1 MEAMPGRSISTRGDD
16 GPVWSPDGRMLA
28 FVVESVA
35 WVVDVDP
42 AGRLQGEARQVTS
55 EVTDSPAW
63 LGSDRLLYL
72 NNSRLRSAPIT
83 GGEPT
88 TIPVDLRWQRPRVSE
103 KAVIHAGAMW
113 DGTATALRRD
123 VDIVVDGD
131 RIEAVVPHRP
141 ERSTV
146 DALGLTVMPG
156 LIDAHIHWHLRGR
169 QWGDRQGRVWLA
181 YGITTTPLAGRPRLP
196 DGRDPRGIGGGAP
209 GRTAVLHH
217 RRGDRLT
224 TTSCAP
230 GRSSRSV
237 PSWNVRSSW
246 ATT

>member
-1 MEAMPGRSISTRGDD
+1 VLALAAVKPYSKRFREGTSQILTVDLATGALTYTEAMPGRSISTRGDD

-72 NNSRLRSAPIT
+72 NNSRLCSAPIT

-113 DGTATALRRD
+113 DGTATC
-123 VDIVVDGD
+123 
-131 RIEAVVPHRP
+131 
-141 ERSTV
+141 
-146 DALGLTVMPG
+146 GLTWTWCCG
-156 LIDAHIHWHLRGR
+156 STA
-169 QWGDRQGRVWLA
+169 A
-181 YGITTTPLAGRPRLP
+181 AG
-196 DGRDPRGIGGGAP
+196 
-209 GRTAVLHH
+209 
-217 RRGDRLT
+217 
-224 TTSCAP
+224 S
-230 GRSSRSV
+230 
-237 PSWNVRSSW
+237 
-246 ATT
+246 